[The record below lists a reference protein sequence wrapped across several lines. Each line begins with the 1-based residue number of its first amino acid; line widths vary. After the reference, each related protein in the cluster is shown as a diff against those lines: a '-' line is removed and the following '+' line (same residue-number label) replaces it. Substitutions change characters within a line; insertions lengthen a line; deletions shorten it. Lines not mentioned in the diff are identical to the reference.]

1 MAQAQHTM
9 TSQGQETELLPR
21 QGKLRAPAAPVA
33 RPAAAA
39 VGLAFIEALIGYE
52 WLLSAF
58 DKIHSAT
65 FRSGLARQLT
75 QALQGNPN
83 TWWVA
88 LVESLVLPRV
98 PFFAVLVEVSEIGVA
113 MGCFAG
119 ALLWASGR
127 FPARRWARHL
137 NVGVLA
143 ALAGSALMTAN
154 YYLMAGKTLPFLNP
168 GDPFDEGLS
177 LDGLLTFVALGL
189 LVIHVAPVWRRRNQH
204 GDGAKGS

>member
-1 MAQAQHTM
+1 
-9 TSQGQETELLPR
+9 
-21 QGKLRAPAAPVA
+21 
-33 RPAAAA
+33 
-39 VGLAFIEALIGYE
+39 VGLAFVEALLGYE

-65 FRSGLARQLT
+65 FRSGLAQQLT
-75 QALQGNPN
+75 TALQGNPN

-88 LVESLVLPRV
+88 LVKSLVLPRV
-98 PFFAVLVEVSEIGVA
+98 PFFAVLVEVSEICVA
-113 MGCFAG
+113 LGFVAG
-119 ALLWASGR
+119 AFLWASGR

-143 ALAGSALMTAN
+143 ALAGSALLTAN

-177 LDGLLTFVALGL
+177 LDGLLTLIALSL
-189 LVIHVAPVWRRRNQH
+189 LVIHVAPVWRRRTQH
-204 GDGAKGS
+204 GAGAEGG